1 MERNCKCSNCYI
13 VGPTGPK
20 GEADTIE
27 VRNTITVDPSQDA
40 RVIDTYSA
48 GKHILDFEIPRG
60 ESSSKVFGYKYS
72 DVGTVIN
79 LTKQVEDIIPLNRTG
94 TSLGIDV
101 STNDYFIILEKG
113 IYKLNIIFQVLLR
126 MIRRFLLSF

>member
-1 MERNCKCSNCYI
+1 M
-13 VGPTGPK
+13 
-20 GEADTIE
+20 
-27 VRNTITVDPSQDA
+27 
-40 RVIDTYSA
+40 
-48 GKHILDFEIPRG
+48 
-60 ESSSKVFGYKYS
+60 
-72 DVGTVIN
+72 IN
-79 LTKQVEDIIPLNRTG
+79 FTKQVEDIIPLNRTG